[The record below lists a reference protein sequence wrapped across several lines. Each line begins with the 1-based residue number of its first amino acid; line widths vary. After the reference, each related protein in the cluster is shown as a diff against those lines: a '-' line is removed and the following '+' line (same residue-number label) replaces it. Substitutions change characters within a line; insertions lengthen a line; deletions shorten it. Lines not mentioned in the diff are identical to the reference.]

1 MIFVSFGS
9 LFLILYLLVFLFKK
23 NITIKGLLN
32 IAKEK
37 NFTFINYLIV
47 FVFSFV
53 VIWFAIFSFRFIVE
67 FLKYCLFYFLDNLG

>member
-9 LFLILYLLVFLFKK
+9 LFLILYLLVSLFKK
-23 NITIKGLLN
+23 NITFKGLLN

-47 FVFSFV
+47 FAFSFV
-53 VIWFAIFSFRFIVE
+53 VICFASFSFRFIVE